1 MDSNLQY
8 NMPLDPDLVF
18 GKKKKSVRLR
28 NVFFIILF
36 ASTIGVA
43 MGLVVYYAVGYQHSN
58 SDDPP
63 IPAHMAPVCKDQ
75 CV

>member
-1 MDSNLQY
+1 MDSNIQY

-18 GKKKKSVRLR
+18 GKKKKSVGLR
-28 NVFFIILF
+28 NVFFGILF

-43 MGLVVYYAVGYQHSN
+43 MGLVVYYVVGYQHSK
-58 SDDPP
+58 SDDTPKP
-63 IPAHMAPVCKDQ
+63 VHAAPVCQDQ